1 MEYFNMNDLYTAGE
15 KAIKTSNFK
24 YRSQLYEMNLL
35 LETAKLQKALRE
47 GTYQP
52 SKGQPLVICERGH
65 VRNIVSN
72 TLTDKAV
79 NHYLADEI
87 IRPAVD
93 DYLIYDNS
101 ASRKGKGVSFAR
113 ERLRKHLREYYRHQG
128 NEGYILLMD
137 FQHFYDSIEHQ
148 RAKVI
153 LRQFVEAPEEVLR
166 VLDAVVDSFKGDV
179 GIDMGNQVSQELGVL
194 FPYYI
199 DNFIQTV
206 RHKRFYA
213 RYSDDSYIISDDRQ
227 ELKDILEDVRKLAHL
242 FGLTVHPSKTYIAKV
257 DKGFT
262 YLQHRYIL
270 TDSGRIIEK
279 INSKSIT
286 RERRKLKAY
295 KRKLEEGSI
304 PFEDIENAF
313 RSWMCSNYPYMSN
326 IQITNLVSLYDELF
340 GVPTIWPDAHP
351 RLQRLTGQKR
361 R

>member
-1 MEYFNMNDLYTAGE
+1 
-15 KAIKTSNFK
+15 
-24 YRSQLYEMNLL
+24 MNLL
-35 LETAKLQKALRE
+35 LETAKLQKALRD

-87 IRPAVD
+87 IRPNVD
-93 DYLIYDNS
+93 KFLIYDNS
-101 ASRKGKGVSFAR
+101 ASRVGKGVSFAR
-113 ERLRKHLREYYRHQG
+113 ERLRRHLHEYFNKHG
-128 NEGYILLMD
+128 NQGYILLMD
-137 FQHFYDSIEHQ
+137 FQHFYDSIDHK
-148 RAKVI
+148 RAKIV
-153 LRQFVEAPEEVLR
+153 LRQFVNAPEAVLR
-166 VLDAVVDSFKGDV
+166 VLDSVVDSFSGDV
-179 GIDMGNQVSQELGVL
+179 GIDMGNQISQELGVL

-199 DNFIQTV
+199 DNYIQTV

-213 RYSDDSYIISDDRQ
+213 RYSDDSYIISEDRQ
-227 ELKDILEDVRKLAHL
+227 ELADILKNVKRLAEL
-242 FGLTVHPSKTYIAKV
+242 FGLTVHPSKTYIAKI

-295 KRKLEEGSI
+295 KRKLEEGAI
-304 PFEDIENAF
+304 PFADIENAF
-313 RSWMCSNYPYMSN
+313 RSWMCSNYQYMSN
-326 IQITNLVSLYDELF
+326 VQVTNLVDLYNELF
-340 GVPTIWPDAHP
+340 DVPTVWPDIHP
-351 RLQRLTGQKR
+351 RLQRLTGQKHGYKKTEKGGAHG
-361 R
+361 